1 VSLRTFNN
9 YFAGKYEALAYR
21 QVERMRHS
29 IAEFRLR
36 PTDEP
41 LWTSISET
49 VAGSLEAD
57 FGDVAAVEN
66 IVPDQRELAE
76 IRKLL
81 MMPEIRNAVSSDL
94 FDDWAAAI
102 AERTGTDPDLYPRLV
117 VAVARAVVDTAMEAY
132 ATAEP
137 PVAIT
142 ALMRRGFNTVAA
154 GLPESK
160 TGQEKP

>member
-1 VSLRTFNN
+1 MTP
-9 YFAGKYEALAYR
+9 K
-21 QVERMRHS
+21 
-29 IAEFRLR
+29 
-36 PTDEP
+36 
-41 LWTSISET
+41 
-49 VAGSLEAD
+49 
-57 FGDVAAVEN
+57 
-66 IVPDQRELAE
+66 
-76 IRKLL
+76 
-81 MMPEIRNAVSSDL
+81 IRNVVSSDL

-102 AERTGTDPDLYPRLV
+102 AERTGTDPDRDLYPRLV

-154 GLPESK
+154 GLPEPK